1 MPISFYILGFVAAL
15 TAAGAMS
22 LRNLVHCALCLAL
35 SFISIAGLFL
45 ALNAPFIAFAQVLV
59 YVGAVAI
66 LIVFA
71 ILLTRNSESAEER
84 RSTGPWVGLGLAVL
98 LGAVLTTAV
107 AGSGISAIRQAAAAP
122 LVTDLGRAL
131 MTSHVIPLELIGLL
145 LTISL
150 LGAVVL
156 ALPEKA
162 EEEREEEENQ

>member
-15 TAAGAMS
+15 TAVGAMS

-35 SFISIAGLFL
+35 SFISVAGLFL
-45 ALNAPFIAFAQVLV
+45 QLNAAFIAFAQVLV

-71 ILLTRNSESAEER
+71 ILLTRNAETSSEK
-84 RSTGPWVGLGLAVL
+84 RSSNFWISLGIGFLLCAVL
-98 LGAVLTTAV
+98 ITAV
-107 AGSGISAIRQAAAAP
+107 AGSSVLAVTGVSSAPTVAA
-122 LVTDLGRAL
+122 LGRAL
-131 MTSHVIPLELIGLL
+131 MTSHVIPLEMIGLL
-145 LTISL
+145 LTIAL

-162 EEEREEEENQ
+162 DESGEEGEP